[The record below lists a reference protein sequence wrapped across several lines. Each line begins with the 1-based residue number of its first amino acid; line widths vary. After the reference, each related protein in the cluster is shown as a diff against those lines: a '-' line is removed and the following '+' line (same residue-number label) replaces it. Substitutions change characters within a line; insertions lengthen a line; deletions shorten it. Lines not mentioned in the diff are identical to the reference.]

1 MQIKVIFKSGDI
13 RQLGPNPVAAASKDH
28 SLNEFLC
35 QQTGSCLRG
44 VFRSSPCLHIAR
56 RKFGP
61 QYYPRHEFFGNGTGL
76 SLQYFASTTVAGTP
90 NEEKVRVIGKT
101 DKDLIRFLDE
111 RCPTKAVKTLGMIIL
126 TTHTTL
132 MRRTVSMTP
141 EGHRDRKKLRSKGI
155 TLQETF
161 EGRDKFSADVHDV
174 DGEKIGWKDSWFKI
188 DSRLRAR
195 FGMMFIDEAHQ
206 VQGIRTCTFRGLKD
220 LCVSSPFFVSATL
233 EINQVSDWTG
243 FLRLL
248 YQKEFKQLALTK
260 STMDEA
266 EKAKEPTMRS
276 SASVKSYCSLD
287 ASTSISPSTVAT
299 VTVVPSGGDLG
310 VVDKQSWYWTVLGTG
325 PLVRTA
331 SSRGGPVL
339 DLGTGRPVLS

>member
-1 MQIKVIFKSGDI
+1 MAAELGKFNARLKQPLHAKVHDEEDSTTDELRRFLQRSKFKRYEISKQANAMLRFNIISGAREGYKIKVIFKSGDI
-13 RQLGPNPVAAASKDH
+13 RQLGPNPVAATSKDR

-35 QQTGSCLRG
+35 QQTGSWFDRVLLRG

-76 SLQYFASTTVAGTP
+76 SLHYFASTTVAGTP

-111 RCPTKAVKTLGMIIL
+111 RCPTKAVETLGMIIL

-161 EGRDKFSADVHDV
+161 EGRV
-174 DGEKIGWKDSWFKI
+174 
-188 DSRLRAR
+188 
-195 FGMMFIDEAHQ
+195 
-206 VQGIRTCTFRGLKD
+206 
-220 LCVSSPFFVSATL
+220 
-233 EINQVSDWTG
+233 NQT
-243 FLRLL
+243 RH
-248 YQKEFKQLALTK
+248 
-260 STMDEA
+260 
-266 EKAKEPTMRS
+266 
-276 SASVKSYCSLD
+276 
-287 ASTSISPSTVAT
+287 
-299 VTVVPSGGDLG
+299 
-310 VVDKQSWYWTVLGTG
+310 
-325 PLVRTA
+325 
-331 SSRGGPVL
+331 
-339 DLGTGRPVLS
+339 